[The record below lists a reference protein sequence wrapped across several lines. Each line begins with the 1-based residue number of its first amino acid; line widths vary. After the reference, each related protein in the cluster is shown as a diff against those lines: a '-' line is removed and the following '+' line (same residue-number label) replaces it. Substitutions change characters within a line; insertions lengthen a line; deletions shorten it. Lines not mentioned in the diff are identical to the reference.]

1 MQLKN
6 TTLNKRIKS
15 NFLLKF
21 YFISKILLLLFLF
34 LNSHTL
40 VGQEIKFKTE
50 EQFKKQYFLDS
61 KLYNYSKSSDAAINE
76 LKFFFR
82 NDIEK
87 LNMALEKVKE
97 IEKNQIYFL
106 TIEEYEPIKA
116 KIDSISSF
124 QNLSIEEY
132 EMIKNH
138 VKYLNF
144 HYKSIEELKK

>member
-1 MQLKN
+1 MEIKN
-6 TTLNKRIKS
+6 TLLSKRRNSIFS
-15 NFLLKF
+15 IKF
-21 YFISKILLLLFLF
+21 YFGTNFFLLLIFF
-34 LNSHTL
+34 LNNHSL
-40 VGQEIKFKTE
+40 IGQEIKFKNN
-50 EQFKKQYFLDS
+50 EQFEKQYFLDS